1 MLTACEQKI
10 MEVLLTQPFKEHSI
24 KQINDLIK
32 SSYALTHESV
42 KSLLNKKML
51 KAKKMGNTIACQ
63 LNLSADPQSLAISS
77 LILSQNLLSKAAYSF
92 VIEDIKNK
100 LDDLIYIMILFGSHA
115 KGTATKKSDIDLL
128 FVVQNEQDIEK
139 TRKRIKTT
147 LSLTNIKVEFEVITA
162 EWLTKM
168 FEERH
173 SVGREALE
181 ASIILH
187 GAEQYYNLVKSYDKK
202 RGH

>member
-10 MEVLLTQPFKEHSI
+10 MEVVLTQPFKAHSI
-24 KQINDLIK
+24 KHISELIK
-32 SSYALTHESV
+32 SSYALTHESI
-42 KSLLNKKML
+42 KSLLNKKIL
-51 KAKKMGNTIACQ
+51 KAKKLGNALACQ

-77 LILSQNLLSKAAYSF
+77 LIHSQNFLSNAAYSF
-92 VIEDIKNK
+92 VIDDIKNK

-139 TRKRIKTT
+139 TRKKIKTA
-147 LSLTNIKVEFEVITA
+147 LSLTNIKVEFEVITT

-187 GAEQYYNLVKSYDKK
+187 GAEQYYNLVKAYDKK